1 MRSKMLMLVL
11 LSFFIIVANDNGL
24 FDGNKDLSQSQIQ
37 RGQQNYPGNQ
47 TKTATPNQNAAPN
60 FSAYP
65 PLPD

>member
-1 MRSKMLMLVL
+1 MRSKILMLVL

-24 FDGNKDLSQSQIQ
+24 FDGNKNLSQSQIQ
-37 RGQQNYPGNQ
+37 RDQQNYSGDQ
-47 TKTATPNQNAAPN
+47 TTASPNQNAAPN